1 MESIYTVR
9 VWRTI
14 KTLEP
19 SAYLETRVQANSPE
33 HTESE
38 IPTEPWQWWGAAFAV
53 DHRPAGELIEGLLCE
68 GFTVAL
74 C

>member
-1 MESIYTVR
+1 MSADFTVR
-9 VWRTI
+9 DQGTI
-14 KTLEP
+14 LLFTP
-19 SAYLETRVQANSPE
+19 ETSEAKDY
-33 HTESE
+33 TESE

-53 DHRPAGELIEGLLCE
+53 DHRPASELIEGLICE